1 MVVIGVLSMGR
12 DSSFANPEPVL
23 LLDLDPGRFRYSV
36 WRNITVGV
44 WADQATG
51 EAARRIIAISRSM
64 AKNHTGGH
72 SNIIFVLDGAPPP
85 TPEAN
90 QIFAQV
96 HDQKVSD
103 LVCMGIVVEG
113 SGFWA
118 SAIRSAITGVRM
130 SSASGIRM
138 GVSDNVNQLMEWLP
152 AEHSK
157 RTGVTVTATELRPV
171 LLSLRELAA
180 NDNGERPLMASQRGS
195 SNPSTM

>member
-1 MVVIGVLSMGR
+1 MVDIGVVSMR
-12 DSSFANPEPVL
+12 REASFGNPEPVL

-36 WRNITVGV
+36 WRNITIGV
-44 WADQATG
+44 WADQATE
-51 EAARRIIAISRSM
+51 EAARRIIALSRSM
-64 AKNHTGGH
+64 ARNHAGGH
-72 SNIIFVLDGAPPP
+72 SNVIFVLDGAPPP

-90 QIFAQV
+90 QIFAQI

-118 SAIRSAITGVRM
+118 SAIRSSITGVRM

-157 RTGVTVTATELRPV
+157 RTGVNVSASELRPV
-171 LLSLRELAA
+171 LVALRELAA
-180 NDNGERPLMASQRGS
+180 NDNGERPLMASQRSS
-195 SNPSTM
+195 SNPSSL

>member
-1 MVVIGVLSMGR
+1 MGR
-12 DSSFANPEPVL
+12 EASFGNSEPVL
-23 LLDLDPGRFRYSV
+23 LLDIEPGRFRYSV
-36 WRNITVGV
+36 WRNITIGV

-64 AKNHTGGH
+64 AKNHSAGH
-72 SNIIFVLDGAPPP
+72 SNVIFVLDGAPPP

-90 QIFAQV
+90 QIFAQI

-103 LVCMGIVVEG
+103 LACMGIVVEG

-130 SSASGIRM
+130 STSSGIRM
-138 GVSDNVNQLMEWLP
+138 GVSDSVNQLMEWLP

-157 RTGVTVTATELRPV
+157 RTGVSVSASELRPV
-171 LLSLRELAA
+171 LLALRELAA
-180 NDNGERPLMASQRGS
+180 NDNGERPLMASQRAS
-195 SNPSTM
+195 SNPSSM